1 MAPRSAFYNVMFK
14 AAGKAARGLKRD
26 FGEVENLQVSRK
38 GPADFVSTADHKA
51 EKVIHDELEKAR
63 PGYGFRMEESA
74 EVPASDDSG
83 RRWIVDPLDGTT
95 NFLHGLPPFAIA
107 IALEEPGEATAGLI
121 YDPNRDDPS
130 FPDNGKGPV
139 PTHPP
144 RQ

>member
-1 MAPRSAFYNVMFK
+1 MAPRSALYNVMFK

-63 PGYGFRMEESA
+63 PGYGFLMEESA

-83 RRWIVDPLDGTT
+83 RRWIVDPLAGTT
-95 NFLHGLPPFAIA
+95 NFLPGLPNFDIFL
-107 IALEEPGEATAGLI
+107 ALVTAGPGVAGLLS
-121 YDPNRDDPS
+121 DPTTD
-130 FPDNGKGPV
+130 
-139 PTHPP
+139 THYLAK
-144 RQ
+144 